1 MIKWLR
7 GLGIFP
13 FFFYLFFFGVNMK
26 TYVSTYAKYNNG
38 SLKGSWVDLTQFSDY
53 SEFLEYCIELH
64 SDEHQ
69 PELMFQDFE
78 GPEGLYSESDLSE
91 VYDYLD
97 ALDCSNMDE
106 DAFKAG
112 YELDIPLESIADA
125 YYGQYRNDEDF
136 AYEYAEQAGL
146 IPENQWPL
154 NCIDWHQAAR
164 ELMYDFTKN
173 NGYYFYRNY

>member
-1 MIKWLR
+1 
-7 GLGIFP
+7 
-13 FFFYLFFFGVNMK
+13 MK

-38 SLKGSWVDLTQFSDY
+38 SLKGSWVDLTEFSDY
-53 SEFLEYCIELH
+53 SEFLEYCKNLH

-78 GPEGLYSESDLSE
+78 GPKGLYSESDLSE

-97 ALDCSNMDE
+97 ALDRSGI
-106 DAFKAG
+106 DAEAFEAG

-125 YYGQYRNDEDF
+125 YYGQYRNDSDF
-136 AYEYAEQAGL
+136 AYDYSAGL
-146 IPENQWPL
+146 IPEHVWPL

-164 ELMYDFTKN
+164 ELMYDFMEENGFYFCN
-173 NGYYFYRNY
+173 NY